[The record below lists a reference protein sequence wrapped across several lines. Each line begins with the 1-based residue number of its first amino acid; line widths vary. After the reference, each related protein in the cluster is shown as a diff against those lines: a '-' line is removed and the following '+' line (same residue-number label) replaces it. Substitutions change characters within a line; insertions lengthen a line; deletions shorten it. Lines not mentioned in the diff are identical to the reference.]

1 MSVPKRRFVSAIRF
15 LQQNINSQSC
25 IQTVIRFFTEKYKIL
40 KTVPKRAFV
49 SSQRNIVIP
58 VEGWTQVAIRIFHK
72 EIQK

>member
-15 LQQNINSQSC
+15 LQQNINCQSC
-25 IQTVIRFFTEKYKIL
+25 IQTVIRFFKGKYKIL

-58 VEGWTQVAIRIFHK
+58 VEVWTQVAIRISHK